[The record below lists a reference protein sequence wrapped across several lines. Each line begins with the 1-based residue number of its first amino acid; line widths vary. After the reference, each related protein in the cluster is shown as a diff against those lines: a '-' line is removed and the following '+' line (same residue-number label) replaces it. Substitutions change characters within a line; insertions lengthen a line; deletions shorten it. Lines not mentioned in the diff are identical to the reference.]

1 MKICTKC
8 KTEKDE
14 KEFYLNS
21 HKSEARCLY
30 RSACKACDRKAYK
43 AHYDKTPDY
52 QKFKGKRY
60 SKSKRGKENHKIV
73 KKRYQQT
80 YKGVYWNYKGN
91 AKHSGFEFNLTMQDF
106 KNFESKNC
114 FYCGEKLTRVGLDR
128 KDNSKG
134 YTLDNVN
141 PCCSTCNYMRRI
153 QTQEE
158 FIAKCHQ
165 ISERFGVKNAV

>member
-8 KTEKDE
+8 KIEKIE
-14 KEFYLNS
+14 TEFYLNS
-21 HKSEARCLY
+21 HKNEARCHY
-30 RSACKACDRKAYK
+30 RSACKECTIKDYK
-43 AHYDKTPDY
+43 KHYNATPEY
-52 QKFKGKRY
+52 Q
-60 SKSKRGKENHKIV
+60 SLKSKRYRASKNFKVGYKIR
-73 KKRYQQT
+73 KKKYQQT

-91 AKHSGFEFNLTMQDF
+91 ARHSNLEFSLTMQDF
-106 KNFESKNC
+106 KNFEGKDC
-114 FYCGEKLTRVGLDR
+114 YYCGEKLTRVGLDR

-158 FIAKCHQ
+158 FIKKCHQ
-165 ISERFGVKNAV
+165 ISERFGVKNVV